1 MPNKYMRQLMANA
14 QVKGVQN
21 FYKLKMG
28 YTAPQMVTEQP
39 SGMNFDTTPSYL
51 KMSGGSNKPSGGK

>member
-1 MPNKYMRQLMANA
+1 MPNKMQRQLMANA

-21 FYKLKMG
+21 FYKLKLG
-28 YTAPQMVTEQP
+28 FTAPQMQVEQP

-51 KMSGGSNKPSGGK
+51 KPSGGSNKPSGGK